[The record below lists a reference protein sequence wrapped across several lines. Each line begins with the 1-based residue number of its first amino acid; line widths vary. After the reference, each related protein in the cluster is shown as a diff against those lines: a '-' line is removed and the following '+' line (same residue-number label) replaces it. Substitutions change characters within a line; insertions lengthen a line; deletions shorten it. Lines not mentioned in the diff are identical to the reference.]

1 MNNSIF
7 NIAVLI
13 DGDNAQAKIIKE
25 IIEEVSKYGKVTI
38 RRIYGDWTT
47 PQMNSWK
54 DILNNY
60 SINPIQ
66 KFNYTTGKNSTDSS
80 LIIDAMDIMHSRG
93 VQGFCIVSSDSDYTG
108 LAKRI
113 REEGLF
119 VMGIG
124 RKSTPIA
131 FVNSCEIF
139 TFTENLTPQNEIYST
154 KKIKAEA
161 KSQEKEIAENK
172 SQEKEKKTE
181 KEKETEKEQEIGKG
195 KSKSKGKSVS
205 KTGNNSNSNS
215 SIDNKNDNKTSTK
228 SEINEKAQYIQ
239 SANNETIK
247 DKADETNKPKV
258 DENNWAHQV
267 ESNESLSNIQ
277 LDIRL
282 IDKAFEI
289 SINEEEEAYISTV
302 GTSLRKLDP
311 SFDSR
316 TYGFKTL
323 TKLFESLDKYQVVKN
338 VVNGLNHPLVK
349 LK

>member
-1 MNNSIF
+1 MMITESKF

-13 DGDNAQAKIIKE
+13 DGDNAQAKLIKE
-25 IIEEVSKYGKVTI
+25 LLEEVSKYGKATI

-54 DILNNY
+54 EIINHF

-66 KFNYTTGKNSTDSS
+66 KFAYTTGKNSTDSS
-80 LIIDAMDIMHSRG
+80 LIIDAMDILHSKS
-93 VQGFCIVSSDSDYTG
+93 VDGFCIVSSDSDYTG

-124 RKSTPIA
+124 RKTTPIA

-139 TFTENLTPQNEIYST
+139 TFSENLLIDVELRDEKVIENTEI
-154 KKIKAEA
+154 KKDEP
-161 KSQEKEIAENK
+161 
-172 SQEKEKKTE
+172 
-181 KEKETEKEQEIGKG
+181 
-195 KSKSKGKSVS
+195 S
-205 KTGNNSNSNS
+205 KTVVKKLVV
-215 SIDNKNDNKTSTK
+215 KNEYERNTPKL
-228 SEINEKAQYIQ
+228 N
-239 SANNETIK
+239 IK
-247 DKADETNKPKV
+247 
-258 DENNWAHQV
+258 
-267 ESNESLSNIQ
+267 I
-277 LDIRL
+277 

-289 SINEEEEAYISTV
+289 STDEEGEEAYIAKV
-302 GTSLRKLDP
+302 GISLRKIDP
-311 SFDSR
+311 SFDCR

-323 TKLFESLDKYQVVKN
+323 TQLLDSLGKYTVAKN